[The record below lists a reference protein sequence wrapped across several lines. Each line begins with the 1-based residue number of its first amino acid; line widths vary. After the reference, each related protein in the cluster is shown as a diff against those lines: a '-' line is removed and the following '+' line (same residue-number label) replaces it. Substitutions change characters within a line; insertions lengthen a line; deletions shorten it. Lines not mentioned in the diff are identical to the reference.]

1 MDYSLLISHYYNNYK
16 SKVFLT
22 ELTATGSTFYIMFIY
37 DYDNEIENFSQTF
50 LKYLPFYVRNADYF
64 SAIDNPVNIDIL
76 LESRSK
82 SLRKNSTL
90 IPHRTIATDG
100 IYGELFLDFYLR
112 IVNQY
117 NAIITY
123 ANKRSFDSNN
133 ETTGPDN
140 VVYFIDNANN
150 INICLCEAKFVGG
163 ASNARNCLIEDIVGT
178 ATKQGHITKEYLN
191 DYFQFIVEKGNDI
204 PANDRGIFQPFLL
217 DLNKQLDSG
226 NDFLSVIINHDI
238 CVNFIFFAIFDST
251 KNDPNKLKSY
261 YDDIYNNCKTN
272 AVNIGI
278 KNYKIRIVFIP
289 TTNDTMILKTAMERS
304 YE

>member
-1 MDYSLLISHYYNNYK
+1 MDKSLLISHYYNNYK
-16 SKVFLT
+16 SKIFLT
-22 ELTATGSTFYIMFIY
+22 ELTAIGCDFYIMFIY
-37 DYDNEIENFSQTF
+37 NYDKEIENFSQTF
-50 LKYLPFYVRNADYF
+50 LKYLPFYVRNSDYF
-64 SAIDNPVNIDIL
+64 SAIDDSVDIDSL
-76 LESRSK
+76 LENRSK

-123 ANKRSFDSNN
+123 VNKRSFDSNN

-140 VVYFIDNANN
+140 VVYFIDDTNN
-150 INICLCEAKFVGG
+150 INIYLCEAKFVGG
-163 ASNARNCLIEDIVGT
+163 AANARSSLLEDIIGT

-204 PANDRGIFQPFLL
+204 PTNDKKIFQPFLI
-217 DLNKQLDSG
+217 DLNKQLDAG
-226 NDFLSVIINHDI
+226 NDFLSVIINHNI
-238 CVNFIFFAIFDST
+238 CVNFIFFAVFDST
-251 KNDPNKLKSY
+251 KNDPNKLKDY
-261 YDDIYNNCKTN
+261 YDEIYNLCKDKAT
-272 AVNIGI
+272 NIGI
-278 KNYKIRIVFIP
+278 QNFKIRIVFIP
-289 TTNDTMILKTAMERS
+289 TTNDTMTLKSAMEKS